1 MFTTST
7 KLLQKSIEL
16 NDKAARLALLVE
28 RERLIAKYA
37 RECARYFE
45 PGFAAEDEGARL
57 LMMDKYMEHDRLAS
71 QHERDEKAAR
81 RSSNILFHLGKIRQM
96 EEEAAEFQELVLGK

>member
-16 NDKAARLALLVE
+16 NDRASRLALLKE
-28 RERLIAKYA
+28 REAMISKYA

-45 PGFAAEDEGARL
+45 AGFPSADEGARL
-57 LMMDKYMEHDRLAS
+57 LMMEKYLEHDRLAS
-71 QHERDEKAAR
+71 RYERDEKAAR
-81 RSSNILFHLGKIRQM
+81 RLSGVLFHLGKIREM